1 MSAPA
6 AFSAAYSSASLHFD
20 EQRTVVKRRG
30 AEGDRPAA
38 LVPIDRAASG
48 PFTLAVAVD
57 DFPAGGYPLYVGV
70 GRAMPR
76 DGAVF
81 GLVEGTCGLRQ
92 HAWHEES
99 RFALSNDFGVRTDAA
114 DESLL
119 PSIATGSR
127 VALQLSSA
135 DRITHC
141 RTLRFFIDG
150 MECAAFG
157 DIADVGVGDEPWVAG
172 LNPPEG
178 SVLRLVT
185 PRGEEVWSEA
195 SHAAFMQR
203 LQDEEN
209 RRKSIYGVDS

>member
-1 MSAPA
+1 
-6 AFSAAYSSASLHFD
+6 
-20 EQRTVVKRRG
+20 
-30 AEGDRPAA
+30 
-38 LVPIDRAASG
+38 
-48 PFTLAVAVD
+48 
-57 DFPAGGYPLYVGV
+57 
-70 GRAMPR
+70 MPR
-76 DGAVF
+76 DGGVF
-81 GLVEGTCGLRQ
+81 GLAEGTCGLRQ

-99 RFALSNDFGVRTDAA
+99 RFALSKDFGVRTDAA

-127 VALQLSSA
+127 VALQLSPP
-135 DRITHC
+135 DRITRC

-178 SVLRLVT
+178 SVLRLVA

-195 SHAAFMQR
+195 SHAAYMQR